1 LTTLKYYLRDAREG
15 LGRNLTAAIAAI
27 SLIFI
32 SLSISGSL
40 YLLQS
45 SIVDNVLGYLNSQV
59 KIKLFVDPSAD
70 ANQIADVLKSKSFV
84 KSVEIE
90 TKEEALDRLKL
101 FFQGK
106 QYLLEAFRISD
117 FPDSITLELK
127 DKNETESVAEQ
138 LKTVP
143 GITDIIYAQKFAQ
156 SVLHTTRTANRYG
169 AVIVGLFLLAS
180 VLTVGMA
187 IKLATYQREKEIRV
201 KLLLGAKETHVRGQF
216 MFEGFILGLVG
227 SVAASC
233 VIYLIFY
240 YVLLQL
246 ELNFQTIFQF
256 TSLELLASLFGL
268 IIIGAL
274 IGLLGSFLSTR
285 RIIRL

>member
-15 LGRNLTAAIAAI
+15 LRRNLSAAAAAI

-45 SIVDNVLGYLNSQV
+45 SIVDDVLGYLNAQV

-70 ANQIADVLKSKSFV
+70 AKLIVDVLKSKSFV
-84 KSVEIE
+84 QSVEIE
-90 TKEEALDRLKL
+90 TKEQALNRLKL

-106 QYLLEAFRISD
+106 QYLLEAFHVSD

-127 DKNETESVAEQ
+127 AKNETEMAAEQ
-138 LKTVP
+138 LKSIP
-143 GITDIIYAQKFAQ
+143 GITDVVYAQQFAQ
-156 SVLHTTRTANRYG
+156 LVLQATQAANRYG
-169 AVIVGLFLLAS
+169 TLIVGLFLLAS
-180 VLTVGMA
+180 ILTVAMA

-216 MFEGFILGLVG
+216 MFEGFILGLLG
-227 SVAASC
+227 SAAAGC
-233 VIYLIFY
+233 VIYFVY
-240 YVLLQL
+240 YYLLLQL
-246 ELNFQTIFQF
+246 EKNFQSVFQF
-256 TSLELLASLFGL
+256 SSLVLAVSLSGL
-268 IIIGAL
+268 VAVGAL

-285 RIIRL
+285 RIIKL